1 LADEASLEAV
11 RADMR
16 EVIEQVARLR
26 ERELALAG
34 GVSQLRAKTAR
45 FEEALAGVARVQG
58 KCVARLDGQVDG
70 ARKLEH
76 LAARRDDHITRLI
89 RDTAGQRAELERITR
104 ELETMKAREKE
115 TEPAADVSR
124 EVSDVRAKVGQLET
138 QYADLK
144 KLQTG
149 STQRIIE
156 TLESMRDRVGK
167 LELRAA
173 EMSREARAKAGRLDA
188 LARHVATVEGRLTTA
203 IGTPAD
209 AIVPVAQTSTAS
221 CPPQVD
227 WLDAGHDIESAAPR
241 LGPRS
246 GRDGARAGCG
256 MLARR
261 AEKGREAAARHRSG
275 RGHEVLRRRAGDEV
289 RQVQPAPPR
298 RLHGRS
304 GRADVTRLAARL
316 QGRSRRQA
324 FRLSYVAQRPHRL
337 SSKGFID
344 DGGLL
349 WFSERETF
357 DGDGQVV
364 ARQAFEYDD
373 ARRSPCLRLRR
384 SIQRPERF

>member
-1 LADEASLEAV
+1 MGEEELGSPGIAKSVRSLVEALTTLEREAEMIFDRANASSATAMAGFVGRAAADVGRKAAAGLDIAALLRRAAEIDFSPLARALTGALGLADEASLEAV

-209 AIVPVAQTSTAS
+209 AIVPVA
-221 CPPQVD
+221 PDVD
-227 WLDAGHDIESAAPR
+227 RKLSAT
-241 LGPRS
+241 G
-246 GRDGARAGCG
+246 
-256 MLARR
+256 
-261 AEKGREAAARHRSG
+261 
-275 RGHEVLRRRAGDEV
+275 
-289 RQVQPAPPR
+289 
-298 RLHGRS
+298 
-304 GRADVTRLAARL
+304 
-316 QGRSRRQA
+316 
-324 FRLSYVAQRPHRL
+324 
-337 SSKGFID
+337 
-344 DGGLL
+344 
-349 WFSERETF
+349 
-357 DGDGQVV
+357 
-364 ARQAFEYDD
+364 
-373 ARRSPCLRLRR
+373 
-384 SIQRPERF
+384 